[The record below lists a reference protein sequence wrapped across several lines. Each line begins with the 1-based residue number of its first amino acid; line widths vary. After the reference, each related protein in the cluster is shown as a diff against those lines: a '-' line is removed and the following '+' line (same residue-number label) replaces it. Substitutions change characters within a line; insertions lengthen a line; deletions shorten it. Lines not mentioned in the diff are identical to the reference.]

1 MSPQD
6 RTALEEKSSELL
18 SFLTGS
24 IPPVISVLKYDE
36 QAAERGSPGLPFFAL
51 ALLIHGL
58 AHATNKRYHGG
69 NPVSTRCDVKEF
81 YDLGYQLETEFFGG
95 IIGIVFKNGTVKD
108 QQLPEISYFTLLS
121 PEKKIYKIDMFCA
134 ELTPYRLT
142 QIYADMDDAATWDS
156 RADGKL
162 APFDFDRL
170 EDLSMTVLDFFAQTC
185 TAVNTSYAPVN
196 IRPHRRR
203 PRLVKIGNLYI
214 FPTQGC
220 MCR

>member
-1 MSPQD
+1 MCLNGNIYNCLGSITGYRKAED
-6 RTALEEKSSELL
+6 RTALKEKSSELL

-24 IPPVISVLKYDE
+24 IPPVISVLKDDE
-36 QAAERGSPGLPFFAL
+36 QAAECGSPGLPFLAL

-58 AHATNKRYHGG
+58 AHAMSKRYHGG
-69 NPVSTRCDVKEF
+69 NPVLTRCDVKEF
-81 YDLGYQLETEFFGG
+81 YNFGYQPETEFFGG
-95 IIGIVFKNGTVKD
+95 ILGIVFENGTVKD

-121 PEKKIYKIDMFCA
+121 PEKKIYKIDM
-134 ELTPYRLT
+134 
-142 QIYADMDDAATWDS
+142 DDAATWDS

-170 EDLSMTVLDFFAQTC
+170 DERSMTVPDLFAQTC
-185 TAVNTSYAPVN
+185 TAVNTSYVPVN
-196 IRPHRRR
+196 ICPQWHRPH
-203 PRLVKIGNLYI
+203 LVEIRNLYA